1 MEMEVASCTSAD
13 SGVDANSDVGS
24 SSELMSAASDIVRCG
39 SDNVKSE
46 QEADRK
52 DQEMIVE
59 EDAVATSSNIPMT
72 L

>member
-1 MEMEVASCTSAD
+1 MEVASCTSAD

-24 SSELMSAASDIVRCG
+24 SSELMSAASDRCG
-39 SDNVKSE
+39 SDNGVDVKSE

-59 EDAVATSSNIPMT
+59 EDPVATSSNIPMMT